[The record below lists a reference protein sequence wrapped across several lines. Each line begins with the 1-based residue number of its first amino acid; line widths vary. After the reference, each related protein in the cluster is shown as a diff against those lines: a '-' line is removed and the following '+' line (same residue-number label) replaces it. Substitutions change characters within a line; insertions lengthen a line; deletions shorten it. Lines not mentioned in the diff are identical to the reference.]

1 MRRGI
6 LTRMIPESQ
15 LVPTERGLVP
25 KGEGWFVLNARE
37 AQWWGRDGRGVLCE
51 FEGAGFDGAADFTQ
65 LGINLTRLDPGEPM
79 AMYHWESDQE
89 NFLVLFGEALLIIEG
104 EERGLR
110 TVGLRALPSG
120 DESHDR
126 RRRQRAVS
134 RCRSGR
140 ARPFDRPGVGRLHRG

>member
-1 MRRGI
+1 
-6 LTRMIPESQ
+6 
-15 LVPTERGLVP
+15 
-25 KGEGWFVLNARE
+25 
-37 AQWWGRDGRGVLCE
+37 
-51 FEGAGFDGAADFTQ
+51 
-65 LGINLTRLDPGEPM
+65 M

-110 TVGLRALPSG
+110 QWDFVHCPPGTNHTIVGAGSG
-120 DESHDR
+120 PC
-126 RRRQRAVS
+126 